1 MSVFFQTLQETSQL
15 LQVTTRSTQ
24 NCMGNLYTTSPVRR
38 TVYQSVPTDGTEKE
52 PEKKTYTRMEAAC
65 LLRSLIITMIIT
77 DFDALRQM
85 ILIHIVQSITV
96 NGSLSR

>member
-1 MSVFFQTLQETSQL
+1 MSVFFQTLQESSQL

-52 PEKKTYTRMEAAC
+52 PEKKINMYTRLEAAC
-65 LLRSLIITMIIT
+65 LLRSLMITMIIT
-77 DFDALRQM
+77 DFNALRQM
-85 ILIHIVQSITV
+85 ILIHIV
-96 NGSLSR
+96 